1 VIRRLALVL
10 AAQTYLAVLWLL
22 DSQKKT
28 ISSGESPTMA
38 ESDKTHALLV
48 RLPIWQHDWVER
60 LAKQRGESKSSIVR
74 QYLIKGQQAEK
85 DEQGGAS

>member
-1 VIRRLALVL
+1 
-10 AAQTYLAVLWLL
+10 
-22 DSQKKT
+22 
-28 ISSGESPTMA
+28 MA

-85 DEQGGAS
+85 DEQGGAL